1 MINDRSP
8 SIGTAV
14 LLSVAIVKIE
24 ERKGDRGGCE
34 GWGVGGCGGL
44 EMKGIGP
51 SADVIERR
59 AYFLTCCPDIDN

>member
-1 MINDRSP
+1 M
-8 SIGTAV
+8 
-14 LLSVAIVKIE
+14 
-24 ERKGDRGGCE
+24 
-34 GWGVGGCGGL
+34 GGCGGL